1 VKRVEI
7 PKPNGGSLSLGIP
20 KYKENNRHHPC
31 ISRQKTGAWICLNHP
46 SNRPQSSY
54 YQQTLLPL
62 VIDNIAVQ
70 SVEKLTA
77 VNLSNFFKAL
87 LSFVSTFLSKFHR
100 ADLPDMAQTD
110 E

>member
-1 VKRVEI
+1 
-7 PKPNGGSLSLGIP
+7 
-20 KYKENNRHHPC
+20 
-31 ISRQKTGAWICLNHP
+31 
-46 SNRPQSSY
+46 
-54 YQQTLLPL
+54 